1 MPLKRKWITPA
12 VCVPFA
18 LAGTLGCGGAMGQS
32 AIQDGGATDKGGLL
46 SSLQAPIAV
55 GGSVRPALRLELH
68 GSTPPS
74 THYISTRPGIIAV
87 RDGVLEGRAPGM
99 SAVLVA
105 NDQNVVLDF
114 IHVWV
119 KAANR
124 LEVHRIDVDGAD
136 MGEVSE
142 PVEMIVGESVRFVP
156 KPYAGAE
163 LLTGVATSSWTVE
176 PPIATVLREGLPG
189 RCRILARNPGTA
201 TMKVSLLGSVASVQV
216 KVMP

>member
-1 MPLKRKWITPA
+1 
-12 VCVPFA
+12 
-18 LAGTLGCGGAMGQS
+18 MGQS
-32 AIQDGGATDKGGLL
+32 SIQEGGAADKGGLL

-74 THYISTRPGIIAV
+74 THYVSTRPSIFAV

-99 SAVLVA
+99 AALLIL

-114 IHVWV
+114 IHIFV
-119 KAANR
+119 KPANR
-124 LEVHRIDVDGAD
+124 IELHRIDVDGAD
-136 MGEVSE
+136 MGDVSE

-156 KPYAGAE
+156 KPYAGSE
-163 LLTGVATSSWTVE
+163 LLTGVATSSWTVD

-189 RCRILARNPGTA
+189 RVRILARSAGTA
-201 TMKVSLLGSVASVQV
+201 TLKVSLLGSVASVHV